1 MLTKAIQKAKGDE
14 EKKVGVSLKMAE
26 TFRNKLQTIADKNNV
41 SLNALIIGMLET
53 VYESKESNNS
63 NYMDEYTK
71 FSEIIQECNEYIEK
85 GLDEDIL
92 GFNPFI
98 KRNIAINE
106 IKRISKLIQSEE
118 EN

>member
-53 VYESKESNNS
+53 VYESKEANSS

-71 FSEIIQECNEYIEK
+71 FSEIVLECNEYIEK
-85 GLDEDIL
+85 GIWRVQIWYIL
-92 GFNPFI
+92 MFQEWMLTAPKASI
-98 KRNIAINE
+98 VR
-106 IKRISKLIQSEE
+106 
-118 EN
+118 